1 MIMKRAL
8 EKVKKLFQNGGSK
21 MSHVSLNWKCDNC
34 GHECHSHICEI
45 CGRELKN
52 FRKGLFKKCQDQSL

>member
-1 MIMKRAL
+1 M
-8 EKVKKLFQNGGSK
+8 EEVN

-34 GHECHSHICEI
+34 GHECYSHVCEI

-52 FRKGLFKKCQDQSL
+52 FRKGLFKKCQDQNL

>member
-1 MIMKRAL
+1 MNQERQQEQVREL
-8 EKVKKLFQNGGSK
+8 LLNGESK

-34 GHECHSHICEI
+34 GHDCHSHICEI

-52 FRKGLFKKCQDQSL
+52 FRKGLFKKCQDQNL